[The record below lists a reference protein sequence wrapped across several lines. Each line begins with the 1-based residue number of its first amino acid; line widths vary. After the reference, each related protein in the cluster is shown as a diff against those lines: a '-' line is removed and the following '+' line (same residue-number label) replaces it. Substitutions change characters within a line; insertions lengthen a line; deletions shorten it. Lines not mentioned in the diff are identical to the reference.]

1 LFSRGIRPAVSPGLS
16 VSRVGSAAQSK
27 VIKKLAGNL
36 KLELAQFREV
46 EDFTK
51 LGFALDDAT
60 KRLVDRGTKLTKAL
74 VQNRFAPI
82 PVTDQVIF
90 LYAVM
95 NGFLDGIS
103 ADLVQRFEQ
112 ELLAFLPKTAFHA
125 PLSYQLRY
133 SLEEDLMV
141 YFLALFRKYF
151 IIYLV

>member
-1 LFSRGIRPAVSPGLS
+1 
-16 VSRVGSAAQSK
+16 
-27 VIKKLAGNL
+27 
-36 KLELAQFREV
+36 LAQFREV

-82 PVTDQVIF
+82 AVTDQVIF
-90 LYAVM
+90 LYAVL

-112 ELLAFLPKTAFHA
+112 ELLTFLPKTAFYA
-125 PLSYQLRY
+125 PLSFYLRKT
-133 SLEEDLMV
+133 LEEDIV
-141 YFLALFRKYF
+141 IYFLSLFRKYF
-151 IIYLV
+151 ILYLI

>member
-1 LFSRGIRPAVSPGLS
+1 
-16 VSRVGSAAQSK
+16 
-27 VIKKLAGNL
+27 LAGNL

-74 VQNRFAPI
+74 VQNRFSPI

-90 LYAVM
+90 LYAVL

-103 ADLVQRFEQ
+103 ADLVPRFES
-112 ELLAFLPKTAFHA
+112 ELFLFLSRTFFYH
-125 PLSYQLRY
+125 PLKA
-133 SLEEDLMV
+133 SLTKALDEEVLNFILV
-141 YFLALFRKYF
+141 VFKSYF
-151 IIYLV
+151 IKYCYA